1 MSLAAHLSRQQR
13 RLDAL
18 LDALRQET
26 AALARAQVDGDELA
40 GLAETKQR
48 LFGELDTLETQRR
61 QAQARLGYPEGREGA
76 RQAALDAGCPDA
88 WQALM
93 ALAERV
99 RELNAT
105 NGELI
110 LERMRQNQQMLDFL
124 RDAAGKPLYG
134 PDGQARKRASR
145 VSSQA

>member
-1 MSLAAHLSRQQR
+1 MGLATHLARQQR

-18 LDALRQET
+18 LETLREET
-26 AALARAQVDGDELA
+26 SALARARVDGDELA
-40 GLAETKQR
+40 RLAETKQR
-48 LFGELDTLETQRR
+48 LFQELDTLERQRR
-61 QAQARLGYPEGREGA
+61 QAQARLGYAEGREGA
-76 RQAALDAGCPDA
+76 RQAAFDADCLDA

-124 RDAAGKPLYG
+124 REAAGTPLYG
-134 PDGQARKRASR
+134 PDGQARQRDSR
-145 VSSQA
+145 VSSRA